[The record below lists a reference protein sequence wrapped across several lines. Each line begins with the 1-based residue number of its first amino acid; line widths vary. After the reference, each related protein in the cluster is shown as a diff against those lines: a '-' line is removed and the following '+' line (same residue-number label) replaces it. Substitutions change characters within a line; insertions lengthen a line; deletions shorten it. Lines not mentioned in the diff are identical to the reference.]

1 MKKLVMLA
9 ALFALLL
16 GSVSAQAADPN
27 RMTFEQFS
35 VELAK
40 WQQREAA
47 AISASEVLDGEI
59 AALRAEIEATRG
71 LIDAKWNEI
80 YAELG
85 TDAAGAAAYAADLD
99 RLRQDV
105 MALNDLTPE
114 QLVERMAEV
123 EALQARLAAARELPL
138 ARLSANAATLAEID
152 RILNGLVARM
162 ERAASTW
169 YSVVRGDC
177 LWRIAGKDKIYK
189 DPFQWTR
196 LYSANREQIKNAD
209 LIYPD
214 QRLTVP
220 RMTPAGQYLVKKGD
234 SFVSISEKIYG
245 DATKWRRIQEANLSL
260 TDQMGGLFPGMILVL
275 P

>member
-1 MKKLVMLA
+1 MKKLTMLA

-16 GSVSAQAADPN
+16 GSVSAMAADPN
-27 RMTFEQFS
+27 RMTFEQYTQ
-35 VELAK
+35 ELAK

-47 AISASEVLDGEI
+47 AVEASGVLDGEI
-59 AALRAEIEATRG
+59 AALRAEIEAMRG
-71 LIDAKWNEI
+71 QVDDTWNQI

-85 TDAAGAAAYAADLD
+85 TDAAGAAAYAADLET
-99 RLRQDV
+99 LRSDI
-105 MALNDLTPE
+105 MALNELTPE
-114 QLVERMAEV
+114 QLVERMDEI
-123 EALQARLAAARELPL
+123 EALQARLAAAQESPL
-138 ARLSANAATLAEID
+138 ARLSANAATLADLD
-152 RILNGLVARM
+152 RVLNSLVARM

-177 LWRIAGKDKIYK
+177 LWRIAGKDKVYK

-196 LYSANREQIKNAD
+196 LYSANRETIKDPD
-209 LIYPD
+209 LIFPD

-234 SFVSISEKIYG
+234 SFVSISEKVYG

-260 TDQMGGLFPGMILVL
+260 TDQMGGLYPGMILVL